1 MKTEDMEPDVGTDA
15 GADVEI
21 DVGRMEL
28 SSYMLAVIEKLK
40 HEQKYAAAHG
50 YLCALHSFQD
60 FAGGRGVPL
69 PMNEVFRPER
79 LKAYEEW
86 LMQKKARPLKPNSV
100 TCYMSSLRAVYN
112 RWMPAGTPGHDAKM
126 FADVHTRVVSQ
137 TKRALREWQMEKVL
151 ADGRTGNP
159 IAKPAGT
166 LTKEVAGTLMKEAA
180 GTPIAKPAD
189 RLHITGQAAL
199 DYFRLMF
206 LCRGMPFID
215 LAHLRKRDLQGRYLV
230 YLRHK
235 TRRPMRVELC
245 PEALRLLRKY
255 GKENPDSPYLL
266 PILGADTPGGWE
278 LYKDYQDAL
287 RLFNRDLARAM
298 EFLLPGVRISSYTA
312 RHTWATLAYHMGLPL
327 GVISQS
333 LGHASIRV
341 TETYLKPFENERL
354 DKANKQLIAAVKKGK
369 WKKFANNNIL

>member
-137 TKRALREWQMEKVL
+137 TKRALQGWQMEKVL
-151 ADGRTGNP
+151 AGSP
-159 IAKPAGT
+159 FIA
-166 LTKEVAGTLMKEAA
+166 
-180 GTPIAKPAD
+180 
-189 RLHITGQAAL
+189 GQTAL

-235 TRRPMRVELC
+235 TKRPMRVELC
-245 PEALRLLRKY
+245 PEALRLLREY
-255 GKENPDSPYLL
+255 GKKNPDSPYLL
-266 PILGADTPGGWE
+266 PILDADTPGGWGM
-278 LYKDYQDAL
+278 YKDYQDVL
-287 RLFNRDLARAM
+287 RLFNRALAQEM
-298 EFLLPGVRISSYTA
+298 ELLLPGVRVSSYTA

-333 LGHASIRV
+333 LGHSSIRV

-369 WKKFANNNIL
+369 WKSFANNNTL

>member
-137 TKRALREWQMEKVL
+137 TKRALRGWQMEKVL
-151 ADGRTGNP
+151 AGSP
-159 IAKPAGT
+159 FIA
-166 LTKEVAGTLMKEAA
+166 
-180 GTPIAKPAD
+180 
-189 RLHITGQAAL
+189 GQTAL

-235 TRRPMRVELC
+235 TKRPMRVELC

-266 PILGADTPGGWE
+266 PILDADTSGGWG

-354 DKANKQLIAAVKKGK
+354 DKANKQLIATVKKGK